1 MVCRQRVILYKI
13 NSHVSIVLL
22 NPSLCVVVFK
32 IVEIMPV
39 IDSEEPRSALRTIN
53 YYIFPSLVLVGAS
66 SEEWLGSFRLILLPA
81 LQSQTV
87 V

>member
-53 YYIFPSLVLVGAS
+53 YYIFPSLLVGAS